1 MKTLFRLFEVSQ
13 LTTTESEILEFV
25 NDEANRCIEKGD
37 LLGAGEW
44 LASRL
49 DCVGSDGIDA
59 VMAKNLALWASPS
72 DLSFVPGS
80 MEELVS
86 NVPAFDAELLSIALI
101 SLIARNPKH
110 VIKNP
115 ALYRDLAFKISDTI
129 QRTYGISATNPIE
142 LCQQGAKR
150 VHDSVSKAVSAI
162 KVFCTA
168 QCIAARNSSI
178 ELLKSIRLLKPLVLS
193 HEKPLFS
200 SIEIL
205 LGSGF
210 REFCQSYER
219 SETQKVV
226 LRISDMRAQAQNTLN
241 ANAALSNSLL
251 WNLLVKPTA
260 EHLAELADEA
270 ARSCK
275 VALTPALRLAV
286 TEIKIDLTQGR
297 SESPVPLKLSNEG
310 VGTATKVTLHSANNF
325 LQIESPREAF
335 AVPAGSDRIVHVVF
349 PGQPPR
355 PGSTVDITWSCEDLS
370 GRKHTFSDAVQ
381 ILSQRAQPDWKLLLS
396 NPPYSLNPV
405 RVRENLFGREAQL
418 DSLLLR
424 SAAGTSTFVWGQKR
438 VGKTSLL
445 QVVKNELDQRE
456 KFVCIFLRMGHLAAM
471 HEGQIASTIG
481 SRLVSSC
488 PNVGMPI
495 PDEPGFGAGLGGL
508 IPFVEGL
515 LARLPGW
522 RFVVIIDEFDDLD
535 PAFYTGERGRLFV
548 KALRSLSEI
557 GLTFLFAGSERM
569 NVIYGRHSLEL
580 NKWANLF
587 VDTIDSAHDGRELVT
602 RPVEGSIE
610 FDKAAVDDI
619 FTLCSGNPFFMH
631 LVCYSL
637 FERCIGERRT
647 HVSVAF
653 VESHLDSFMK
663 SLGQTNFAH
672 FWEDNPVLERDE
684 NRQFSAENCLVL
696 SCIASLNGPFLPED
710 LLSAQDNLDLTSK
723 ERLSIREI
731 GGGIQ
736 RLRARKVLTSD
747 ENGRIK
753 VTVPIFSLWLRAH
766 AEVELLPNW
775 KLYIREKD
783 TRQREPGVVPQIISI
798 AEPQFPIPEDDLLAV
813 TQNLVFCGKQKD
825 VAEVRIWLRQ
835 FDDDSRIE
843 IAFALLKRLTERGY
857 VSDGARELAI
867 SKIIEGVAAK
877 RLSLGARAWKGV
889 KGRKDNLC
897 LSYIDSELKSG
908 ASLTREV
915 VKRLN
920 PGKAGSAAEISY
932 WIKTHAQADS
942 IIVVLDDLSSTGNTM
957 RNGLRKWIQE
967 NRDALIPYLKERRIM
982 VGLLYATGKA
992 LDAIS
997 EVDARISVLP
1007 ANTLGPE
1014 VVALDPDAAIFADSA
1029 EIDFAR
1035 DVLLQIGR
1043 ELTPQTPLGFGDQ
1056 GLLFTFHNTVPNN
1069 TLPMFWSNGRVNER
1083 PWKPLFS
1090 RA

>member
-13 LTTTESEILEFV
+13 LTSTESELSELIT
-25 NDEANRCIEKGD
+25 DEANGCIVKGD

-49 DCVGSDGIDA
+49 DSVGSDGIDA
-59 VMAKNLALWASPS
+59 VMARNIALWASPS
-72 DLSFVPGS
+72 ELGFVPS
-80 MEELVS
+80 SLEELVS
-86 NVPAFDAELLSIALI
+86 NISAFDSELLGIALI
-101 SLIARNPKH
+101 SLIARKPKH
-110 VIKNP
+110 VLKAP
-115 ALYRDLAFKISDTI
+115 ALYRDLAFKLSDQI
-129 QRTYGISATNPIE
+129 QRTYGVNASNPIE
-142 LCQQGAKR
+142 TCQRAAKKLQ
-150 VHDSVSKAVSAI
+150 DATSKTVNAVKIFS
-162 KVFCTA
+162 TA
-168 QCIAARNSSI
+168 HCITARNSSI
-178 ELLKSIRLLKPLVLS
+178 ELLKSLRLLKPLVLP

-226 LRISDMRAQAQNTLN
+226 LRISDLREQAQNALN
-241 ANAALSNSLL
+241 TSAALPNSLL
-251 WNLLVKPTA
+251 WNILVKPTA
-260 EHLAELADEA
+260 EHLAVLADEA

-275 VALTPALRLAV
+275 VALTPGLRLAV
-286 TEIKIDLTQGR
+286 TEIKVDASQGR
-297 SESPVPLKLSNEG
+297 SDSPIPLKLANDG
-310 VGTATKVTLHSANNF
+310 VGTATKVTLHSVNNA
-325 LQIESPREAF
+325 LRIESPREAF
-335 AVPAGSDRIVHVVF
+335 AVPAGSDRIVHVIF
-349 PGQPPR
+349 PGQPPK
-355 PGSTVDITWSCEDLS
+355 PGSQVEITWNCEDLS
-370 GRKHTFSDAVQ
+370 GRKHSFSDAIQ
-381 ILSQRAQPDWKLLLS
+381 ILSQRSQPDWKLLLT

-405 RVRENLFGREAQL
+405 RVRENLFGRETQL
-418 DSLLLR
+418 DALLLR

-445 QVVKNELDQRE
+445 QVVKNELDRRE

-471 HEGQIASTIG
+471 HEGQLASTIA
-481 SRLVSSC
+481 SRLISAC
-488 PNVGMPI
+488 PGCGITMPN
-495 PDEPGFGAGLGGL
+495 ESGFGAGLGGL
-508 IPFVEGL
+508 IPFVENL
-515 LARLPGW
+515 SDHLPGW

-610 FDKAAVDDI
+610 YEKEAVDDI
-619 FTLCSGNPFFMH
+619 FTLCCGNPFFMH

-647 HVSVAF
+647 YVSIAS
-653 VESHLDSFMK
+653 VESHLDSFIR

-672 FWEDNPVLERDE
+672 FWGDNPILERDE
-684 NRQFSAENCLVL
+684 NKQFSAENCLVL
-696 SCIASLNGPFLPED
+696 SCIASLSGPFTTED
-710 LLSAQDNLDLTSK
+710 LWHAQDSLNLASK

-731 GGGIQ
+731 GEVIQ
-736 RLRARKVLTSD
+736 RLRARKVLSSD

-753 VTVPIFSLWLRAH
+753 VAVPIFSHWLRAH
-766 AEVELLPNW
+766 AEMELLPIW
-775 KLYIREKD
+775 KLYVREKES
-783 TRQREPGVVPQIISI
+783 RQKEAGVVSQIISI

-877 RLSLGARAWKGV
+877 RLSLGARTWKGV

-897 LSYIDSELKSG
+897 LSYVDSELKSG

-920 PGKAGSAAEISY
+920 PGKAGSATEISY

-942 IIVVLDDLSSTGNTM
+942 IIVVLDDLSSTGTTM
-957 RNGLRKWIQE
+957 RGGLRKWIQE
-967 NRDALIPYLKERRIM
+967 NQEPLIPYLKEGRIM

-997 EVDARISVLP
+997 EVNAKISVLP

-1014 VVALDPDAAIFADSA
+1014 VVALDPDAGIFEDSA

-1069 TLPMFWSNGRVNER
+1069 TLPIFWSNGRVNER